1 MATVEQN
8 IVQEGSETF
17 SERLEASR
25 LNPTGLQQTLSNG
38 HEASQYDPI
47 GLQEPLSNGHEASGH
62 DFSRAVTGDQIHG
75 ALAPEEKQSPVLK
88 GHDFNRAVTSVQI
101 HAASAAGENPALKG
115 HDFSRAVNAE
125 KTNGALAPG
134 ENLRI
139 EHRLQAELAKDILR
153 FSTAGSVDDG
163 KSTLI
168 GRLLYDS
175 RNVYDDHIRSVTHNS
190 AIDFAQLTDGLRAER
205 EQGITID
212 VAYRYFST
220 PKRKFII
227 ADTPGH
233 EQYTR
238 NMATGAS
245 TADVAIVLVD
255 ARKGI
260 LNQTRR
266 HACIASLLGIPIV
279 IAAINKMDLVDFSPE
294 VFDRHSRSLEG
305 LARHLQIPQLIP
317 VPVSALDGDNVVH
330 RSSRMSFYNGPSIL
344 ELLETLPRAIDRIEA
359 TFRLPIQ
366 RVIRPHQDFRGFAGQ
381 ITAGSI
387 RPGDEVL
394 ALPSGRRSRV
404 RSITTWDGELPR
416 AHAPQSV
423 VLTLEDE
430 IDLSRG
436 DMIAS
441 ITAPPQKTSR
451 FEATVVWMHS
461 RPLLPGAAFLLKHAS
476 QTVRATVTELHSRID
491 VEHLAE
497 NPTTQLGLNDIG
509 QVVLETS
516 RPLLADLY
524 RESRA
529 TGSFILIDPADN
541 STAGAGMIRE
551 IHDQSEFAPK
561 HATSGLLKIGNRRFL
576 AQQLEESLSA
586 AGSMV
591 LRTRFAGTAQLLNFV
606 RLGAFVILECDDFGP
621 ITFLRADSA
630 SSPYEFPPEFEQAS
644 PNHFVTELQRLA
656 TLPLGGQDNDYGLGI

>member
-1 MATVEQN
+1 MISAEESVIEVAEGARVEAAVLP
-8 IVQEGSETF
+8 IE
-17 SERLEASR
+17 ERLEA
-25 LNPTGLQQTLSNG
+25 
-38 HEASQYDPI
+38 E
-47 GLQEPLSNGHEASGH
+47 
-62 DFSRAVTGDQIHG
+62 
-75 ALAPEEKQSPVLK
+75 
-88 GHDFNRAVTSVQI
+88 
-101 HAASAAGENPALKG
+101 
-115 HDFSRAVNAE
+115 
-125 KTNGALAPG
+125 
-134 ENLRI
+134 LR
-139 EHRLQAELAKDILR
+139 KDLLR

-175 RNVYDDHIRSVTHNS
+175 HNVYDDHIKSVTRNA

-294 VFDRHSRSLEG
+294 VYKQHSDSLQA
-305 LARHLQIPQLIP
+305 LARQLEIPQLIP
-317 VPVSALDGDNVVH
+317 VPVSALDGDNIVH
-330 RSSRMSFYNGPSIL
+330 RSTRMPFYDGPSIL
-344 ELLETLPRAIDRIEA
+344 ELLETLPLAIEKIQA

-366 RVIRPHQDFRGFAGQ
+366 RGIRPHQDFRGFAGQ
-381 ITAGSI
+381 ITAGAVH
-387 RPGDEVL
+387 PGDEVV
-394 ALPSGRRSRV
+394 ALPSGQRTRV
-404 RSITTWDGELPR
+404 KSITAWEGELAR

-423 VLTLEDE
+423 VVSLEDE

-436 DMIAS
+436 DMIAAVDAS
-441 ITAPPQKTSR
+441 PRKTTR
-451 FEATVVWMHS
+451 IEATVVWMHGK
-461 RPLLPGAAFLLKHAS
+461 PLRVGATYLLKHAS
-476 QTVRATVTELHSRID
+476 QTVKATVVELRSRID

-497 NPTTQLGLNDIG
+497 NSAAQLGLNDIG
-509 QVVLETS
+509 QVVIETS
-516 RPLLADLY
+516 RPLLADVY

-529 TGSFILIDPADN
+529 TGSFILIDQTDN
-541 STAGAGMIRE
+541 GTAGAGMIRV
-551 IHDQSEFAPK
+551 IHEGSEGQRR
-561 HATSGLLKIGNRRFL
+561 ATTGLLKVGDRPFL
-576 AQQLEESLSA
+576 AGQLEQALLA
-586 AGSMV
+586 AGAIV
-591 LRTRFAGTAQLLNFV
+591 LRTRYAGAAQLMNLA
-606 RLGAFVILECDDFGP
+606 RLGAFVISESDELAP
-621 ITFLRADSA
+621 ITFVRADSLSGGSREISGELESARPEEFLAEIERIA
-630 SSPYEFPPEFEQAS
+630 S
-644 PNHFVTELQRLA
+644 
-656 TLPLGGQDNDYGLGI
+656 LPTGEDDNDNGLGI

>member
-1 MATVEQN
+1 MISAEEKEIEVAVGGQTAESAGAEEAAKP
-8 IVQEGSETF
+8 IE
-17 SERLEASR
+17 ERL
-25 LNPTGLQQTLSNG
+25 
-38 HEASQYDPI
+38 
-47 GLQEPLSNGHEASGH
+47 
-62 DFSRAVTGDQIHG
+62 
-75 ALAPEEKQSPVLK
+75 K
-88 GHDFNRAVTSVQI
+88 
-101 HAASAAGENPALKG
+101 
-115 HDFSRAVNAE
+115 
-125 KTNGALAPG
+125 
-134 ENLRI
+134 
-139 EHRLQAELAKDILR
+139 AELAKDLLR

-175 RNVYDDHIRSVTHNS
+175 HNVYDDHIKSVTRNA

-266 HACIASLLGIPIV
+266 HACIASLLGIPTV

-294 VFDRHSRSLEG
+294 VFRQHSDSLQA
-305 LARHLQIPQLIP
+305 LAKQLEIPRLIP

-330 RSSRMSFYNGPSIL
+330 RSTRMPFYDGPSIL
-344 ELLETLPRAIDRIEA
+344 ELLETLPLAIERTQA

-366 RVIRPHQDFRGFAGQ
+366 RVVRPHQDFRGFAGQ
-381 ITAGSI
+381 ITAGAVH
-387 RPGDEVL
+387 PGDEVV
-394 ALPSGRRSRV
+394 ALPSGRRTRV
-404 RSITTWDGELPR
+404 KAITTWEGELAR

-423 VLTLEDE
+423 VVSLEDE

-436 DMIAS
+436 DMIAAVEAS
-441 ITAPPQKTSR
+441 PVKTTR
-451 FEATVVWMHS
+451 FEATVVWMHAK
-461 RPLLPGAAFLLKHAS
+461 PLRVGTTYLLKHAS
-476 QTVRATVTELHSRID
+476 QTVKATVVELRSRID

-497 NPTTQLGLNDIG
+497 NSAAQLGLNDIG
-509 QVVLETS
+509 QVLIETS

-524 RESRA
+524 RLSRA
-529 TGSFILIDPADN
+529 TGSFILIDSADN
-541 STAGAGMIRE
+541 GTAGAGMIRVIQE
-551 IHDQSEFAPK
+551 GSEGHRRAI
-561 HATSGLLKIGNRRFL
+561 SGLLRLGDRPFL
-576 AQQLEESLSA
+576 AGQLEQALLA
-586 AGSMV
+586 AGAVV
-591 LRTRFAGTAQLLNFV
+591 LRTRYAGAAQLLNLA
-606 RLGAFVILECDDFGP
+606 RLGAFVLSESDELAP
-621 ITFLRADSA
+621 IAFVRADSLSGRSFEITGEIEA
-630 SSPYEFPPEFEQAS
+630 ARPEEFLAEIE
-644 PNHFVTELQRLA
+644 RLA
-656 TLPLGGQDNDYGLGI
+656 SLATGEDDNDNGLGI

>member
-1 MATVEQN
+1 MISAEEKV
-8 IVQEGSETF
+8 IDVQEETQAAEQLLPIE
-17 SERLEASR
+17 ERLE
-25 LNPTGLQQTLSNG
+25 
-38 HEASQYDPI
+38 
-47 GLQEPLSNGHEASGH
+47 
-62 DFSRAVTGDQIHG
+62 
-75 ALAPEEKQSPVLK
+75 
-88 GHDFNRAVTSVQI
+88 
-101 HAASAAGENPALKG
+101 
-115 HDFSRAVNAE
+115 
-125 KTNGALAPG
+125 
-134 ENLRI
+134 
-139 EHRLQAELAKDILR
+139 AELAKDLLR

-175 RNVYDDHIRSVTHNS
+175 HNVYDDHIRSVTRNA

-266 HACIASLLGIPIV
+266 HACIASLLGIPTV

-294 VFDRHSRSLEG
+294 VFKQHSDSLQA
-305 LARHLQIPQLIP
+305 LARQLEIPRLIA

-330 RSSRMSFYNGPSIL
+330 RSTRMPFYEGPSIL
-344 ELLETLPRAIDRIEA
+344 ELLETLPLAIERIQA

-381 ITAGSI
+381 ITAGAVH
-387 RPGDEVL
+387 PGDEVV
-394 ALPSGRRSRV
+394 ALPSGQRTRV
-404 RSITTWDGELPR
+404 KSITTWEGELAR

-423 VLTLEDE
+423 VVSLEDQ

-436 DMIAS
+436 EMIAAVD
-441 ITAPPQKTSR
+441 APPRKTTR
-451 FEATVVWMHS
+451 IEATVVWMHAK
-461 RPLLPGAAFLLKHAS
+461 PLRVGATYLLKHTS
-476 QTVRATVTELHSRID
+476 QTVRATVVELRSRID

-497 NPTTQLGLNDIG
+497 NSAAQLGLNDIG
-509 QVVLETS
+509 QVVIETS
-516 RPLLADLY
+516 RPLLADRY

-529 TGSFILIDPADN
+529 TGSLILIDPADN
-541 STAGAGMIRE
+541 GTAGAGMIRVIHEGSE
-551 IHDQSEFAPK
+551 IHRR
-561 HATSGLLKIGNRRFL
+561 ATTGLLKVGNRPFL
-576 AQQLEESLSA
+576 AAQIEEGLLA
-586 AGSMV
+586 AGAVV
-591 LRTRFAGTAQLLNFV
+591 LRTRFAEAAQLLNLA
-606 RLGAFVILECDDFGP
+606 RLGAFVIVESDEVAP
-621 ITFLRADSA
+621 IAFMRSDSA
-630 SSPYEFPPEFEQAS
+630 NAIFFELAAELESARPEEFLAEIERIAS
-644 PNHFVTELQRLA
+644 
-656 TLPLGGQDNDYGLGI
+656 LPTVEDDNDNGLGI